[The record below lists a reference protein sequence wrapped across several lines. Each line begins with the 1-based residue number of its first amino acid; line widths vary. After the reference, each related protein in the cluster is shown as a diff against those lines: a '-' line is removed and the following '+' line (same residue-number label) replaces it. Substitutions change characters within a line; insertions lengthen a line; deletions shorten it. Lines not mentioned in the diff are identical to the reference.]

1 MNLLHW
7 VIIWKTD
14 SPPPFFNKIKTHTNL
29 TSDADQKMQHPW
41 KIHANIS
48 IVKRS
53 GQYIS
58 TLKALCNYTLIPS
71 ARKAGL
77 WRKDWSPLMMKP
89 WHHGFI
95 FHNTVQ
101 LRTPLLLWKFPQ
113 QRSSIT
119 LPVHQFIIT
128 CLAPAHQQVW
138 VMKRSNIILTVL
150 HAHSQ
155 SHIITASILIFTD
168 TRPRPVQIRQTNE
181 GELMKYQHSHSSLH
195 SNLHANGLSG
205 KFHSQQP
212 ASEKQP

>member
-1 MNLLHW
+1 MN
-7 VIIWKTD
+7 
-14 SPPPFFNKIKTHTNL
+14 TNIL
-29 TSDADQKMQHPW
+29 TLPLA
-41 KIHANIS
+41 
-48 IVKRS
+48 R
-53 GQYIS
+53 QYIS
-58 TLKALCNYTLIPS
+58 TLKLLCNCPLIPS
-71 ARKAGL
+71 DWTEGPG
-77 WRKDWSPLMMKP
+77 RKDWSPLMMKP
-89 WHHGFI
+89 WHYSFI
-95 FHNTVQ
+95 FHNTVL

-119 LPVHQFIIT
+119 LLGHQFIIT
-128 CLAPAHQQVW
+128 RLGPAHQQVW

-155 SHIITASILIFTD
+155 SHIITASILIFSD

-212 ASEKQP
+212 ASEKQL